1 MGAGG
6 SVGKQYAVDQ
16 LRSASIEDCV
26 AVLGE
31 LEGEDLRMVETAL
44 STVDATTADA
54 PKEKSDDPQGA
65 ELVCGKDGKLCPV
78 KLQSL
83 FDRLDADE
91 DGYVTRAE
99 AERWLR
105 EPSLKG
111 SISNLSRIFQ
121 PNEPTL

>member
-1 MGAGG
+1 M
-6 SVGKQYAVDQ
+6 SNLSTK
-16 LRSASIEDCV
+16 
-26 AVLGE
+26 
-31 LEGEDLRMVETAL
+31 VETAL

-54 PKEKSDDPQGA
+54 PKEDRLRDICSRPALPPADDPQEA

-121 PNEPTL
+121 PNEQTL